1 MIAEGKKAPD
11 FTLPDSTG
19 KEVSLSDY
27 AGKKV
32 LLVFYPGDDTPVCT
46 TQLCSY
52 RDNFSAFTER
62 GITVLGIS
70 TNTIESHESFAS
82 RNELPFTL
90 LSDSKKKVSEDY
102 GALNFLGMSER
113 AYVYIDEAG
122 TVRLSFSELLP
133 LFYRSTQDLLAQID
147 SFSNNA

>member
-1 MIAEGKKAPD
+1 MIAQGKKAPE
-11 FTLPDSTG
+11 FTLPDANG
-19 KEVSLSDY
+19 QEVSLSDY
-27 AGKKV
+27 AGKKL

-62 GITVLGIS
+62 GVTILGIS
-70 TNTIESHESFAS
+70 TNSVESHESFAS

-90 LSDSKKKVSEDY
+90 LSDSEKKVSEMY
-102 GALNFLGMSER
+102 GTLNFLGMSER
-113 AYVYIDEAG
+113 AYVYIDE
-122 TVRLSFSELLP
+122 TSIVRLSFNELLP

>member
-1 MIAEGKKAPD
+1 MIAQGKKAPE
-11 FTLPDSTG
+11 FTLPDANG
-19 KEVSLSDY
+19 QEVSLSDY
-27 AGKKV
+27 AGKKL

-62 GITVLGIS
+62 GVTILGIS
-70 TNTIESHESFAS
+70 TNSVESHESFAS

-90 LSDSKKKVSEDY
+90 LSDSEKKVSEMY
-102 GALNFLGMSER
+102 GTLNFLGMSER
-113 AYVYIDEAG
+113 AYVYIDETS
-122 TVRLSFSELLP
+122 TVRLSFNELLP